1 MSVLVCDDNGYRS
14 TDRYGHNKP
23 ERNRKF
29 TSPENLT
36 AFLESSGSE
45 EESNLSDTV
54 TEISQD
60 LECES
65 DDSIQ
70 LIGEARN
77 IVRRR
82 IIGEETVLSVSQNS
96 VEIIEEGE
104 DSLRTPDKV
113 PKRKRSKSDS
123 SIEDDSFRSPEIPFT
138 GSPVIYQLYETNNT
152 KIIIKKS
159 MSVKKPEPRTK
170 KFSEK
175 DITSMLDSD
184 NDEEIFD
191 RPKRNTEGVGTPK
204 EPPRTAARIA
214 DANTPRNSPRTRGKT
229 QETPTKDEV
238 SLRMKFRRS
247 TEQSNYKVEP
257 LETDSLE
264 RRASLRTSIVL
275 PKRFTDTGLENTP
288 GRRTPTR
295 YKKPVQYYEEPSD
308 LDDSIK
314 TPKRSTKLGDAKSGR
329 RTPSRNTKPV
339 QYCEESPDLKDPMGT
354 PKRVSRQAKTPK
366 RDPPQDEISTPKS
379 RSNHPKTPRS
389 SILKSVPMT
398 PSGRPR
404 RSTRAPLH
412 VDMDED
418 EGNEN
423 DTNKGNTDESDNEIL
438 PRRTFDRKRR
448 LLPQESPMT
457 PRKSVTIVE
466 EAKTPKK
473 SVTEEGRTPRRARRP
488 SSSEDEP
495 TTPKRVSRLASL
507 TEESVTPKQ
516 RGRAKLQTPSL
527 KHGALTPSMHQRSAN
542 VGKPKTALQEARA
555 QLHVSA
561 VPKSLPCRE
570 EEFND
575 IFTFL
580 QRKLLDHS
588 SGCIYISGVPGTGKT
603 ATVNE
608 VIRCLRK
615 LVSKGEL
622 EEFNFLEING
632 MKLTEPRQAYVQ
644 ILKQLSGQSLTW
656 EQAYQNLEKRFTKS
670 MGHRGMTLLLVDELD
685 LLCNKRQD
693 VVYNLLDWPGKQGAQ
708 LVVLTIAN
716 TMDLPERVLMGR
728 VTSRLGLTR
737 LTFQPYNHKQLQEI
751 VTTRLKDSDAFRSE
765 AIQLVARKV
774 AAVSGDAR
782 RALDI
787 CRRATEIAESNG
799 GKIVSMQDVNEA
811 LTEMIASA
819 KVQAIKH
826 CSEME
831 KVFLQA
837 VCAEISRTGVEEA
850 VFQNVYKQLEALCS
864 FEGVKTPNIS
874 QSLEICSM
882 LSANRLLLCE
892 HSRMD
897 IMQRILLNVSADDIH
912 FALQSV
918 QI

>member
-1 MSVLVCDDNGYRS
+1 
-14 TDRYGHNKP
+14 
-23 ERNRKF
+23 
-29 TSPENLT
+29 
-36 AFLESSGSE
+36 
-45 EESNLSDTV
+45 
-54 TEISQD
+54 
-60 LECES
+60 
-65 DDSIQ
+65 
-70 LIGEARN
+70 
-77 IVRRR
+77 
-82 IIGEETVLSVSQNS
+82 
-96 VEIIEEGE
+96 
-104 DSLRTPDKV
+104 
-113 PKRKRSKSDS
+113 
-123 SIEDDSFRSPEIPFT
+123 
-138 GSPVIYQLYETNNT
+138 
-152 KIIIKKS
+152 
-159 MSVKKPEPRTK
+159 MSVKKPETRLK
-170 KFSEK
+170 KVSEK
-175 DITSMLDSD
+175 ELSSLVNSD
-184 NDEEIFD
+184 DDEEIFD
-191 RPKRNTEGVGTPK
+191 RPKKNPEAITTPK
-204 EPPRTAARIA
+204 RPLRNATRIA
-214 DANTPRNSPRTRGKT
+214 RANTPQSSPRTRGKIT
-229 QETPTKDEV
+229 ETPNKEEV

-247 TEQSNYKVEP
+247 TEQSNYKVEA
-257 LETDSLE
+257 LESESSE
-264 RRASLRTSIVL
+264 RRASLRTTIFL
-275 PKRFTDTGLENTP
+275 PKRYAEMEVEESP
-288 GRRTPTR
+288 SRRIPTR
-295 YKKPVQYYEEPSD
+295 SKKPVQYYGESSD

-314 TPKRSTKLGDAKSGR
+314 TPNKSSKQEEAKSTR
-329 RTPSRNTKPV
+329 KTPSRHTKPV
-339 QYCEESPDLKDPMGT
+339 QYFESPIDTEDSPT
-354 PKRVSRQAKTPK
+354 TKRQTRQTKTPK
-366 RDPPQDEISTPKS
+366 KDEPSHEISTPTT

-389 SILKSVPMT
+389 SILKSVPTT

-404 RSTRAPLH
+404 RSSRTSQY
-412 VDMDED
+412 VDFHED

-423 DTNKGNTDESDNEIL
+423 DTNKGNTDESDSEV
-438 PRRTFDRKRR
+438 PSRRALDKKRR
-448 LLPQESPMT
+448 LISLDTPMT
-457 PRKSVTIVE
+457 PKKSVTIVE
-466 EAKTPKK
+466 EMKTPRK
-473 SVTEEGRTPRRARRP
+473 SVAMAEGVKTPRRTRKL

-495 TTPKRVSRLASL
+495 TTPKRVTRLTSVV
-507 TEESVTPKQ
+507 EEPVTPKT
-516 RGRAKLQTPSL
+516 RGRSKPQTPSL
-527 KHGALTPSMHQRSAN
+527 RHGALTPSMHQRSAN

-570 EEFND
+570 EEFNN

-670 MGHRGMTLLLVDELD
+670 PGHRPITLLLVDELD

-693 VVYNLLDWPGKQGAQ
+693 VVYNLLDWPAKQGAQ

-850 VFQNVYKQLEALCS
+850 TFHSVYKQFEALCS

-874 QSLEICSM
+874 QALEICSR
-882 LSANRLLLCE
+882 LSANRLLLGE

-897 IMQRILLNVSADDIH
+897 IMQRILLNVSPDDIH
-912 FALQSV
+912 FALQSI

>member
-1 MSVLVCDDNGYRS
+1 MMSVIVCDDNGYRS
-14 TDRYGHNKP
+14 TDLYDNNKP
-23 ERNRKF
+23 QQNKKF
-29 TSPENLT
+29 TSPENLR
-36 AFLESSGSE
+36 AFLESE
-45 EESNLSDTV
+45 EESNLSDSTF
-54 TEISQD
+54 EISQD
-60 LECES
+60 S
-65 DDSIQ
+65 DHEADQSTA
-70 LIGEARN
+70 LIDQGRDTRRKRVIREAKFPN
-77 IVRRR
+77 
-82 IIGEETVLSVSQNS
+82 VSQS
-96 VEIIEEGE
+96 PAEVTVEEE
-104 DSLRTPDKV
+104 DDLRTPEKII
-113 PKRKRSKSDS
+113 KRKRSKSDS
-123 SIEDDSFRSPEIPFT
+123 SDQDDSFGSPEIPCT
-138 GSPVIYQLYETNNT
+138 GSPVTYHLYETNST

-159 MSVKKPEPRTK
+159 MSAKKPQTRAK

-175 DITSMLDSD
+175 DISSMLEADD
-184 NDEEIFD
+184 DEEIFD
-191 RPKRNTEGVGTPK
+191 RPKRNPEDGGTPQ
-204 EPPRTAARIA
+204 RLTRAVTRIV
-214 DANTPRNSPRTRGKT
+214 DAKTPRSSSRIRG
-229 QETPTKDEV
+229 QTPEVPSADEV

-247 TEQSNYKVEP
+247 TDQSNYKVEA
-257 LETDSLE
+257 LEPEVLE
-264 RRASLRTSIVL
+264 RRASLRTTIVL
-275 PKRFTDTGLENTP
+275 PKRFVDTGLDNTP
-288 GRRTPTR
+288 GRKTPTR
-295 YKKPVQYYEEPSD
+295 HKKHVQYQEKFSD
-308 LDDSIK
+308 FDDSL
-314 TPKRSTKLGDAKSGR
+314 TPKKSSRLGTPKSVR
-329 RTPSRNTKPV
+329 KTPSRNTKPV
-339 QYCEESPDLKDPMGT
+339 QYCEQSPDLDDSINT
-354 PKRVSRQAKTPK
+354 PKRQSRQTKTPK
-366 RDPPQDEISTPKS
+366 RDNYLQVEISTPTS
-379 RSNHPKTPRS
+379 RSNHPKTPKS
-389 SILKSVPMT
+389 SILKSVPTT

-404 RSTRAPLH
+404 RSTRVQLY
-412 VDMDED
+412 VDNNKD
-418 EGNEN
+418 EGDEN
-423 DTNKGNTDESDNEIL
+423 DTNRGNTDESDNEAL
-438 PRRTFDRKRR
+438 PRRTFDRNRR
-448 LLPQESPMT
+448 LLSQETPMT
-457 PRKSVTIVE
+457 PKKSVTIVE
-466 EAKTPKK
+466 ETGTPKK
-473 SVTEEGRTPRRARRP
+473 TQTKAGPRTLRKTRR
-488 SSSEDEP
+488 SSTSEDEP
-495 TTPKRVSRLASL
+495 MTPKRVFRSASL
-507 TEESVTPKQ
+507 IEEPVTPKQ
-516 RGRAKLQTPSL
+516 KGKAKAHTPSL
-527 KHGALTPSMHQRSAN
+527 KHKALTPSMHQRAAT

-615 LVSKGEL
+615 LVSKGDL

-644 ILKQLSGQSLTW
+644 ILKQLNGQSLTS
-656 EQAYQNLEKRFTKS
+656 EQAYQHLEKRFTKS
-670 MGHRGMTLLLVDELD
+670 TGHRAMTLLLVDELD

-693 VVYNLLDWPGKQGAQ
+693 VVYNLLDWPAKQGAQ

-787 CRRATEIAESNG
+787 CRRATEIAEMNG

-837 VCAEISRTGVEEA
+837 VCAEITRTGVEEA
-850 VFQNVYKQLEALCS
+850 VFQSVYKQMEALCS

-874 QSLEICSM
+874 QTLEICAR

-892 HSRMD
+892 HSRAD
-897 IMQRILLNVSADDIH
+897 VFQRILLNVSADDIH
-912 FALQSV
+912 FALQDV